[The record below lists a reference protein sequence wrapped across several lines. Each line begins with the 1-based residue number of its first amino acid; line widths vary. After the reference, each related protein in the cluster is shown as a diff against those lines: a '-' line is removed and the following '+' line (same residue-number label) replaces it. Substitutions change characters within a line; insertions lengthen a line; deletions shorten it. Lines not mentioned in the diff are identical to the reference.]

1 MLPACARLL
10 PLTWFVWHRIGLTG
24 LVALL
29 RLIRLILLCHNSSP
43 DGSAGASFL
52 GVQRLLIDI

>member
-1 MLPACARLL
+1 
-10 PLTWFVWHRIGLTG
+10 LTWFVWHRIGLTG

-43 DGSAGASFL
+43 GLIRRRLILS
-52 GVQRLLIDI
+52 VQRLLIDI